1 MKSEIQNPKS
11 EIIKVVIFEDNQLL
25 RDSLYQLINGTE
37 GYSCIGAFSDCSNI
51 IHNLEKSSPDVVL
64 MDIQMPGKTGIE
76 GVKMIRENFPQ
87 IKIIMQTVVEDEDKI
102 FASICNGA
110 SGYLLKNTTP
120 ARLLE
125 AIKEVHEGGA
135 PMTSSI
141 AQKVLEKFRK
151 QTPAIN
157 ELENLSDRE
166 KQILECLVEGMS
178 YKMIA
183 AHCKIAIDTVRFHI
197 RNIYEKL
204 HVNSKGEAIT
214 KAIRGK
220 IV

>member
-1 MKSEIQNPKS
+1 ME
-11 EIIKVVIFEDNQLL
+11 IKVVIFEDNMLL
-25 RDSLYQLINGTE
+25 RESLFQLINGTS
-37 GYSCIGAFSDCSNI
+37 GFTCAGAFPNCNDIIYNI
-51 IHNLEKSSPDVVL
+51 RKSEPNVVL
-64 MDIQMPGKTGIE
+64 MDIQMPGKNGIE
-76 GVKMIRENFPQ
+76 GVKIIKENFSA
-87 IKIIMQTVVEDEDKI
+87 IKVIMHTVVEDEEKV

-120 ARLLE
+120 IRMLE
-125 AIKEVHEGGA
+125 SIKEVYEAGA
-135 PMTSSI
+135 PMTPSI

-151 QTPAIN
+151 QSPAIN
-157 ELENLSDRE
+157 EFENLSTRE
-166 KQILECLVEGMS
+166 KEILECLVVGMS

-183 AHCKIAIDTVRFHI
+183 ANCKISIDTVRHHI

-204 HVNSKGEAIT
+204 HVNSKSEAVS